1 MKQIY
6 YVIQTLLRGR
16 GSNIIKIISLGLSLT
31 MSILLFSRVAY
42 EQSFDTCYKDYDNL
56 YQIWSVFTVKGEKY
70 PPQEQNC
77 GPVAGAILENFPEQV
92 EAATSTCYW
101 KNSPLYNGNIR
112 FDEKKIVADSLFFQT
127 MGIEVLSGNPVK
139 DLLQPDVIF
148 LSDRFAKKIFGG
160 EDPVGKTINYNH
172 EKDFMVKGTYK
183 ALPANATV
191 NPEAVISMP
200 TLWNEGSG
208 GNYSWQGGDSYPEYI
223 RFRPGADKSV
233 VNARIDAMI
242 EKYRPEESKTK
253 YGYTAFVKPIRD
265 TYRNYESV
273 KRMRNI
279 MSVLGFAILFIAA
292 LNYVLISISSLTYRA
307 KAVGVHKCNGA
318 SGGKIF
324 GMFLLETGIIIVAAL
339 LLMALV
345 LLNFREFFEDTA
357 AAKLSLLLAPERIWV
372 PLTVIGVLFIV
383 GGVLPGRLFARIPVS
398 QVFRRYTEGKKGW
411 KRPLLFIQFAGVAFI
426 SGLMC
431 VVMAQYQY
439 VLNKD
444 MGYNPQRLA
453 LANAYWNKEKECDA
467 AFQFFK
473 GLPYVEAVTSAN
485 NTPISGYSGSMIRD
499 ESGNALFSTRAC
511 YYMREDYLAMMGMTF
526 KTGRMARTED
536 EVIVNETFAD
546 MMHWGNDAVGRTVD
560 VDGTAQ
566 MKVVGVLK
574 DFQIEDF
581 TADKMPFVAR
591 YNKYFVGTIHVRL
604 KEPFVRN
611 LQQLNKDVADA
622 FHNQTIDFIG
632 YEKKIT
638 DSYNSVRVFRN
649 ATLMAAI
656 TMFFVMLM
664 GLIGYTADEVRRR
677 SKEIAIRKVNGAEA
691 SSILELL
698 SKDILV
704 VALPAVIL
712 GSLASWYIN
721 GVWME
726 QFAEQI
732 PLGWIVYLLVII
744 VNLVI
749 IVGCVLWKSWRIANE
764 NPVNSIKS
772 E

>member
-139 DLLQPDVIF
+139 DLQQPDVIF

-223 RFRPGADKSV
+223 RFRSGADKSV

-511 YYMREDYLAMMGMTF
+511 YYMREDYPAMMGMTF

-677 SKEIAIRKVNGAEA
+677 SKEIAIRKVNGAGIR
-691 SSILELL
+691 SIIWL
-698 SKDILV
+698 
-704 VALPAVIL
+704 
-712 GSLASWYIN
+712 
-721 GVWME
+721 
-726 QFAEQI
+726 FAR
-732 PLGWIVYLLVII
+732 LYLTLLVATAAITFPLI
-744 VNLVI
+744 HMVLQ
-749 IVGCVLWKSWRIANE
+749 LWKQMYTVFFHDGLLYWGSIFGGITLLTAITIIFKILKIARLNPAEVIKNE
-764 NPVNSIKS
+764 
-772 E
+772 

>member
-77 GPVAGAILENFPEQV
+77 GPVAGAILENSPEQV

-139 DLLQPDVIF
+139 DLQQPDVIF
-148 LSDRFAKKIFGG
+148 LSYRFAKKIFGG

-511 YYMREDYLAMMGMTF
+511 YYMREDYPAMMGMTF

>member
-139 DLLQPDVIF
+139 DLQQPDVIF

-223 RFRPGADKSV
+223 RFRSGADKSV

-357 AAKLSLLLAPERIWV
+357 AAKLSLLFAPERIWV

-444 MGYNPQRLA
+444 MGHNPQRLA

-511 YYMREDYLAMMGMTF
+511 YYMREDYPAMMGMTF

>member
-1 MKQIY
+1 M
-6 YVIQTLLRGR
+6 
-16 GSNIIKIISLGLSLT
+16 
-31 MSILLFSRVAY
+31 
-42 EQSFDTCYKDYDNL
+42 
-56 YQIWSVFTVKGEKY
+56 
-70 PPQEQNC
+70 
-77 GPVAGAILENFPEQV
+77 
-92 EAATSTCYW
+92 
-101 KNSPLYNGNIR
+101 YNGNIR

-139 DLLQPDVIF
+139 DLQQPDVIF

-223 RFRPGADKSV
+223 RFRSGADKSV

-511 YYMREDYLAMMGMTF
+511 YYMREDYPAMMGMTF

-581 TADKMPFVAR
+581 TADKMPFVAC

>member
-139 DLLQPDVIF
+139 DLQQPDVIF

-223 RFRPGADKSV
+223 RFRSGADKSV

-383 GGVLPGRLFARIPVS
+383 GWVLPGRLFARIPVS

-511 YYMREDYLAMMGMTF
+511 YYMREDYPAMMGMTF

>member
-42 EQSFDTCYKDYDNL
+42 EQSFDTCYTDYDNL

-139 DLLQPDVIF
+139 DLQQPDVIF

-223 RFRPGADKSV
+223 RFRSGADKSV

-411 KRPLLFIQFAGVAFI
+411 KRQLLFIQFAGVAFI

-511 YYMREDYLAMMGMTF
+511 YYMREDYPAMMGMTF

>member
-139 DLLQPDVIF
+139 DLQQPDVIF

-191 NPEAVISMP
+191 NPEVVISMP

-499 ESGNALFSTRAC
+499 ESGNALFSTRTC
-511 YYMREDYLAMMGMTF
+511 YYMREDYPAMMGMTF

-546 MMHWGNDAVGRTVD
+546 MMYWGNDAVGRTVD

>member
-139 DLLQPDVIF
+139 DLQQPDVIF

-223 RFRPGADKSV
+223 RFRSGADKSV

-242 EKYRPEESKTK
+242 EKYRPEEGKTK

-357 AAKLSLLLAPERIWV
+357 AAKLSLLLALERIWV

-511 YYMREDYLAMMGMTF
+511 YYMREDYPAMMGMTF

-691 SSILELL
+691 SSILEQL

>member
-139 DLLQPDVIF
+139 DLQQPDVIF

-223 RFRPGADKSV
+223 RFRSGADKSV

-511 YYMREDYLAMMGMTF
+511 YYMREDYPAMMGMTF

-749 IVGCVLWKSWRIANE
+749 IVGYVLWKSWRIANE

>member
-139 DLLQPDVIF
+139 DLQQPDVIF

-223 RFRPGADKSV
+223 RFRSGADKSV

-511 YYMREDYLAMMGMTF
+511 YYMREDYPAMMG

>member
-92 EAATSTCYW
+92 EAAPSTCYW

-139 DLLQPDVIF
+139 DLQQPDVIF

-160 EDPVGKTINYNH
+160 EDPVGKTINCNH

-223 RFRPGADKSV
+223 RFRSGADKSV

-511 YYMREDYLAMMGMTF
+511 YYMREDYPAMMGMTF